1 MAGKELHKELYVT
14 DQADFGAQQSKWGL
28 VVGVVCGTRGGMWQE
43 GWDLIVRDAEEGSSR
58 TGVHL
63 TQARALDDVLASGST
78 MKNEAGLVY
87 FVQTHT

>member
-1 MAGKELHKELYVT
+1 M
-14 DQADFGAQQSKWGL
+14 
-28 VVGVVCGTRGGMWQE
+28 GVVCGTRGGVWQE
-43 GWDLIVRDAEEGSSR
+43 GWDLIVRDAEEGSST

-87 FVQTHT
+87 FVQTHTYAWHSSGAGLPFPVEGQLRPDSIER